1 MAKKSFTDETRELLN
16 ASDET
21 LQEISDG
28 SGLGY
33 HWVNKFAC
41 GVIKNPSA
49 ERLITLRAYLTAKPP
64 TRSRAERVS
73 A

>member
-1 MAKKSFTDETRELLN
+1 MGKKSITEDTRERIKKSGL
-16 ASDET
+16 T
-21 LQEISDG
+21 LREISDG

-41 GVIKNPSA
+41 GVIKNPTVD
-49 ERLITLRAYLTAKPP
+49 RLFTLRAYLDQHGA
-64 TRSRAERVS
+64 RA